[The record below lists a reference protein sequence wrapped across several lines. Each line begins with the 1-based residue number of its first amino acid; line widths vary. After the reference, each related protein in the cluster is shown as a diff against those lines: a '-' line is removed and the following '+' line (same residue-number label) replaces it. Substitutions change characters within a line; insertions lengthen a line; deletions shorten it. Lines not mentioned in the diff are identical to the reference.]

1 VKTSSERF
9 SGLSLS
15 DADKIKLG
23 ALKAG
28 GNKMTARRWRRVRIL
43 ELLDQGLS
51 ARAAAQAA
59 GCYPREVTRVGKR
72 YVARGLE
79 AALTD
84 ETRPKPPKKFDSVQ
98 VAAIVAMVCGPVPK
112 GCARWS
118 TALIAKE
125 AVRRGIVKS
134 IGRETVR
141 TMLADH
147 GLKPWREKNVVRPGD
162 QRRVRRPDGRC
173 PRSLRAAA

>member
-1 VKTSSERF
+1 MKTSSERF

-15 DADKIKLG
+15 DTDKAKLG
-23 ALKAG
+23 ELKAG
-28 GNKMTARRWRRVRIL
+28 GNKMTARRWRRIRIL

-59 GCYPREVTRVGKR
+59 GCYPREVARVGKR

-84 ETRPKPPKKFDSVQ
+84 EPRPKSPKKFDSVQ
-98 VAAIVAMVCGPVPK
+98 VAAIVAMVCGPAPE
-112 GCARWS
+112 GYARWS
-118 TALIAKE
+118 TGLIAKE
-125 AVRRGIVKS
+125 AARRGIVKS
-134 IGRETVR
+134 IGRETIR

-147 GLKPWREKNVVRPGD
+147 GLKPWREKNVVRAGD
-162 QRRVRRPDGRC
+162 RRRIRRPDGRC
-173 PRSLRAAA
+173 PRGLRAAA